1 MALKAIS
8 PRRILFF
15 LISVICA
22 SSIFLS
28 GFSIF
33 LTKIFYDEYNPS
45 SSSGWLGISIGGIC
59 LFLMCIVG
67 LRGTHLVNL
76 DLLLTYFWGITVFI
90 SALTLAVVSCFNS
103 YIYVKIWLKHS
114 WQKNSFNEMREYF
127 CLPKETAV
135 GKCIAPINVG
145 SVTQWCMEKFN
156 NHTDCQDIRD
166 RAISAAETF
175 AQSVT
180 LSLGLVVIIN
190 LLLIFLSIYM
200 CFKILTAPVITQ
212 SMNDVINYLLILPM
226 CGCIGL
232 AIYLGQYSVLP
243 YYSGLSRLN
252 IGLAT
257 AQFVALPLGIA
268 AGRMKS
274 QIMITLYLVL
284 IAMILLGL
292 IAAGSVGLIY
302 SGLIIKTFSPTV

>member
-1 MALKAIS
+1 MALKIIS
-8 PRRILFF
+8 PRRLLFI

-22 SSIFLS
+22 SSVFIA

-33 LTKIFYDEYNPS
+33 LTKIFNDNDDS
-45 SSSGWLGISIGGIC
+45 SRNAGWLGISIGGIS
-59 LFLMCIVG
+59 LFLMCVVG

-103 YIYVKIWLKHS
+103 YIYVNLWLKHS
-114 WQKNSFNEMREYF
+114 WQKPSFNKMREYF
-127 CLPKETAV
+127 CIPRDTAH
-135 GKCIAPINVG
+135 GKCVAPINVG
-145 SVTQWCMEKFN
+145 PIIEWCITNFN
-156 NHTDCQDIRD
+156 NATDCEAIRKK
-166 RAISAAETF
+166 AVSAAETF

-180 LSLGLVVIIN
+180 LSLGLLGIIN
-190 LLLIFLSIYM
+190 LALILLSIYL

-212 SMNDVINYLLILPM
+212 SMNDIINYLLVLPM

-232 AIYLGQYSVLP
+232 AVYLGQYSVLP

-252 IGLAT
+252 TGLAV

-274 QIMITLYLVL
+274 QVMITAYLTL
-284 IAMILLGL
+284 ITMITMGL

-302 SGLIIKTFSPTV
+302 SGLIIKTFSPTA

>member
-1 MALKAIS
+1 MKIIS
-8 PRRILFF
+8 PRRLSFL

-22 SSIFLS
+22 SSVFIS

-33 LTKIFYDEYNPS
+33 LSNIFYNDSDPS
-45 SSSGWLGISIGGIC
+45 GSVGWVGISIGGIS
-59 LFLMCIVG
+59 LFFMCIVG

-103 YIYVKIWLKHS
+103 YIYIKIWLKHS
-114 WQKNSFNEMREYF
+114 WQKPSFKEMREYF
-127 CLPKETAV
+127 CEPRDTAD

-145 SVTQWCMEKFN
+145 PITTWCMQEFEN
-156 NHTDCQDIRD
+156 ATDCQDIRD
-166 RAISAAETF
+166 RAVNAAETF
-175 AQSVT
+175 AKSVT
-180 LSLGLVVIIN
+180 LSLGLMGIIN
-190 LLLIFLSIYM
+190 LALIMVSIYV

-212 SMNDVINYLLILPM
+212 SMNDVINYLLVLPM

-232 AIYLGQYSVLP
+232 SIYLGQYSVLP
-243 YYSGLSRLN
+243 YYSGLSRLH
-252 IGLAT
+252 IGLAV

-274 QIMITLYLVL
+274 QMMITVYLIL
-284 IAMILLGL
+284 ISMITIGL
-292 IAAGSVGLIY
+292 IVAGSVGLIY
-302 SGLIIKTFSPTV
+302 SGLILKTFSPTV